1 MQVTRTPLPCFFS
14 CPRRWCVSPEPWV
27 SSHSGSNCV
36 RAPTVGSTLGNSRTQ
51 SAMSHAWLLGDGAGM
66 VSDKTLRRR
75 FGKDLEGEPSK
86 PPSIQMKAAGVCGG
100 AGAVCSGSVAT
111 HTCLQRLHTRL
122 MKLSSRDIFTRDLQV
137 DIYTRVSVLISAHLH
152 TLR

>member
-1 MQVTRTPLPCFFS
+1 MQVTRTPLPYFFS

-27 SSHSGSNCV
+27 RSHSGSNCV
-36 RAPTVGSTLGNSRTQ
+36 RAPTVGSTLGKRCPQ
-51 SAMSHAWLLGDGAGM
+51 SVMSHAWLLADGAGM

-75 FGKDLEGEPSK
+75 FGKDLEGEPQ
-86 PPSIQMKAAGVCGG
+86 PPSIQMKAADVRGG

-111 HTCLQRLHTRL
+111 HTCLQRLHMRL
-122 MKLSSRDIFTRDLQV
+122 MMLFSRDIFMRYLQV
-137 DIYTRVSVLISAHLH
+137 DIYTRVSVLNIH